1 MFRGAASVAPLL
13 STVLLNRS
21 IWAAAG
27 SRSAGLYQTIHPREP
42 DALESKEVPVPSSK
56 HGLKILSCRQK
67 MTEDGNRTL
76 ESLHSSP
83 CALDSVILLTKL

>member
-1 MFRGAASVAPLL
+1 MFRGAASIAPFL
-13 STVLLNRS
+13 STVLLNGS

-27 SRSAGLYQTIHPREP
+27 LRSAGLYQTIHPREL

-56 HGLKILSCRQK
+56 HGLKMLSCRQK

-76 ESLHSSP
+76 ESPHSSP
-83 CALDSVILLTKL
+83 CALSA